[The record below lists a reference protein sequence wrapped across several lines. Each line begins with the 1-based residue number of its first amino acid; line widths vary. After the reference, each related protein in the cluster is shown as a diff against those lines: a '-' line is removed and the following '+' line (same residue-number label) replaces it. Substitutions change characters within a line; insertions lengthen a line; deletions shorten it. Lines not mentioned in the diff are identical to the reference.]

1 MGGKRMTA
9 ATSPLP
15 VLTASLED
23 RITALDARIA
33 ALAAAVGRHAEHV
46 DAARRAVMGGRMTP
60 FDRIALDARLAD
72 AQFEFRQALEE
83 VRPVAGDVRDAAT
96 LRDFTVMLAAPVP
109 AAVPAPGRHRRAR
122 SPRGLAGDRPLMRP
136 VPSPET

>member
-1 MGGKRMTA
+1 MTA

-15 VLTASLED
+15 VLTGTLEDQIAALSSRLASLE
-23 RITALDARIA
+23 
-33 ALAAAVGRHAEHV
+33 AAVGRHAGHV

-96 LRDFTVMLAAPVP
+96 LRDFTAMLAAP
-109 AAVPAPGRHRRAR
+109 ATAPAPASGRHRRR
-122 SPRGLAGDRPLMRP
+122 RPGRLAGDRPLMRP